1 MAHKAD
7 EARMWQSEALELSG
21 PSRRYVVGGGSDA
34 EWRGKGEQGPGPVRK
49 SGHGTRELRSRV
61 LSGTCALVSQRRY
74 TYKEK
79 HLIEK
84 TA

>member
-34 EWRGKGEQGPGPVRK
+34 EWRGKGQRGPGPVQK
-49 SGHGTRELRSRV
+49 SMSRD
-61 LSGTCALVSQRRY
+61 QR
-74 TYKEK
+74 T
-79 HLIEK
+79 
-84 TA
+84 